1 MRDPDTSPVPST
13 GCVPVDIQLLSM
25 RNGWRAE
32 RSDDVRLLLVVIE
45 GQGALR
51 IHGRRCKVRHGQCI
65 WVEPGISVRAGTK
78 GECGFRLFVCA
89 FLLFSAGSAPQVETG
104 SSGFVCWDGIGS
116 GSFAKTVMHLQ
127 ELLRHGRSAEFGR
140 QLRNQA
146 IFQEIMLAVWS
157 EAGDGPPS
165 SRHNSRKAVERAA
178 AYLEAHFD
186 RDIDIERLVADAMI
200 GKRYFNRLFRELTG
214 SSVTEYVT
222 TLRMNHARHL
232 LSQSGSRVKD
242 VASAVGYR
250 DEFYFNRKFKQSFGV
265 APGQYSRN
273 LKYDKKLFATQYLGH
288 LLSLGIRPVGAT
300 SNVMSHSFLREL
312 VEGIESVDQP
322 LSVERVG
329 ELDPDLI
336 IGWEPSDEEKLSAV
350 APVVLL
356 PYGEGTSMDH
366 FLRLA
371 DMLDKRKEAR
381 QWIDRYEA
389 KAKRLRK
396 TLDGAVGP
404 RETVSII
411 EVWGHGIVVYGNR
424 WGRGGYNLYNGL
436 ELNPPEPVLQHL
448 IDKEPYRMITLEQLP
463 AYAGDR
469 VFLTVYGEG
478 GGAERAKEMKASRIW
493 ADLPAVKRG
502 CVYEVDIQRFG
513 AGDPISLSRQLDIQV
528 RLLRTGG
535 RGRTT

>member
-1 MRDPDTSPVPST
+1 M
-13 GCVPVDIQLLSM
+13 
-25 RNGWRAE
+25 
-32 RSDDVRLLLVVIE
+32 
-45 GQGALR
+45 
-51 IHGRRCKVRHGQCI
+51 
-65 WVEPGISVRAGTK
+65 
-78 GECGFRLFVCA
+78 
-89 FLLFSAGSAPQVETG
+89 
-104 SSGFVCWDGIGS
+104 
-116 GSFAKTVMHLQ
+116 AK
-127 ELLRHGRSAEFGR
+127 FK
-140 QLRNQA
+140 

-186 RDIDIERLVADAMI
+186 REIDIDRLAADAMI

-214 SSVTEYVT
+214 SSIMEYVT
-222 TLRMNHARHL
+222 ALRMNHARHL

-312 VEGIESVDQP
+312 VGGIESVDPP

-329 ELDPDLI
+329 ELGPDLI
-336 IGWEPSDEEKLSAV
+336 IGWEPSDKEKLSAV

-381 QWIDRYEA
+381 QWIGRYEA

-448 IDKEPYRMITLEQLP
+448 IDKEPYRTITLEQLP

-535 RGRTT
+535 RGRST